1 MSDVLK
7 MIENFPRGCSARAL
21 MRLRD
26 IDLLP
31 RERLALLREI
41 DVLARENLI
50 ELGRDG
56 KWRAKSRRPVVSS
69 AELSGS
75 QSGVLEANPKLVE

>member
-56 KWRAKSRRPVVSS
+56 HAATRQRMEAVMNRHRVMKT
-69 AELSGS
+69 GS
-75 QSGVLEANPKLVE
+75 V